1 MSLALT
7 VQAEERIQF
16 PAGYEDKMLNYL
28 SLDRTQND
36 DQVIR
41 LFATKETLAA
51 AQAGQELC
59 PMARCLSPN
68 STRPRKTPMAKSLKA
83 PSADVS
89 AANSRLSR

>member
-16 PAGYEDKMLNYL
+16 PAGYENKMLNYL

-51 AQAGQELC
+51 SLASLRTPPGGRVRHGQFDRFSIIHRWC
-59 PMARCLSPN
+59 
-68 STRPRKTPMAKSLKA
+68 
-83 PSADVS
+83 
-89 AANSRLSR
+89 

>member
-1 MSLALT
+1 MGGLAAMLLALT

-36 DQVIR
+36 DQVFR

-51 AQAGQELC
+51 ARPARNC
-59 PMARCLSPN
+59 PMARFLSPN
-68 STRPRKTPMAKSLKA
+68 S
-83 PSADVS
+83 
-89 AANSRLSR
+89 